1 MTPLAPNTI
10 HARRRPLAIAFVFLA
25 EVAWA
30 LLLATPTHAWARHA
44 WGGHPD
50 GDAVLFTG
58 ASRASAGGRALLVW
72 LGQED
77 AGLSIT
83 ARTTIVLLAVGAV
96 LMQLPLGA
104 LVASLAFGREPEA
117 DVDASEASERR
128 APRSLRLV
136 EAWRVA
142 AASFLPLAA
151 LLALG
156 AVVSV
161 LVLTLGG
168 LAASVV
174 DHALADSLGDA
185 RAFTVRLVV
194 LGLFAALAALAG
206 IVVDLARVAVVRE
219 TGIAAARG
227 ASAPAWSVMLR
238 GGRAALVTARRS
250 LGKAALGWTGRI
262 VVAVAL
268 VAIGYVASDVL
279 GGRGGTALTALFVV
293 HQGVILGRVALR
305 ASWLARALSLVA
317 PVQDERTPRKEQE
330 EQETAPMAGL

>member
-1 MTPLAPNTI
+1 
-10 HARRRPLAIAFVFLA
+10 
-25 EVAWA
+25 
-30 LLLATPTHAWARHA
+30 
-44 WGGHPD
+44 
-50 GDAVLFTG
+50 
-58 ASRASAGGRALLVW
+58 VW